1 MSHFLKNGFKKF
13 IALLMVLTIIFS
25 TNSFDTLSRVYAEGG
40 IATKSSFTNDSK
52 EKVSDDEEN
61 NVSANKE
68 EKEEDEKLATDSET
82 SEKEDTSS
90 TTHDEDEEDDKPAT
104 MSEISKD
111 DTSKNN
117 DSENESDI
125 DHHATKSEIDK
136 EKDDDEAEEKTSDAN
151 IATESETN
159 EVKEIKEKNEI
170 DETKENITIASA
182 SDIKIATE
190 NEIKTSYDELDTYS
204 QITFYDKSAAS
215 LDGNTIKLEKDL
227 ELKDAL
233 YFKKGLNLDLAGHN
247 IIAPNDNYAIYVEKS
262 FTLYNTA
269 DTLGKIEGSSNEYPT
284 IYLNDADVRFSGGKI
299 YGAKGTKDDEAKDLN
314 GGDAI
319 HSYNSNLTFNGS
331 LIYGGNGKENDKGK
345 GGNGGDAVVVMT
357 ATKTNTIYVESGTL
371 KGGDGGAGLGDA
383 EPEKGAALKVD
394 TKVYDNE
401 YFGQGLPGNVGGG
414 SGGVALNIKDKKF
427 KSNNLGYENYTLN
440 AGHAGYS
447 KKEAINRNSIK
458 IKTRDD
464 VFGTGASDS
473 YYSLHDLDGKNYLTS
488 LKSQGNTGLC
498 TAFST
503 TAYAESYLI
512 KNYPNFVRNTL
523 GKDVDN
529 TLSLA
534 NWNANSNE
542 LNLSEVYFGMQ
553 MFTQAKDEFGNAGL
567 SRYISDVSHESNWAY
582 NGANTRILSINPTTW
597 RSFIEEDPTSQ
608 LAWPSA
614 AAEVLVTSPID
625 RTLLN
630 SYTNKTVVHAKNGIV
645 HDASEYF
652 NGTSFDRTG
661 FISQLK
667 NDIVNHTGVVICIY
681 TGDRQ
686 DRAKIND
693 TTYEYSK
700 NGTSYGDYLASLNT
714 PNELSKSIDLGG
726 HALYCIGWDDD
737 VVYTDTLG
745 THTGAFICKNSWT
758 MFTLVPYDNAWAL
771 YYGDDANDGN
781 PHVPNKFVDYIAID
795 FTPAFSQYENNYFY
809 DTGIGTAYVDQD
821 NGISTFSTN
830 YNTSTYGNIKY
841 SIKVKYK
848 SVFNVFEIKHDKEKV
863 KAISF
868 NVIEPGDYDVSL
880 YRVTSLTNANQ
891 LANDMVDANRL
902 LSASLSARKGI
913 NTIDV
918 TAVDLSKNDK
928 VAVKVTRTD
937 KDNFGSVFFDSVV
950 DQTYERTNP
959 DHTKTLCGPR
969 YETVAQGKSFFAD
982 PYVKVTEITNAGNV
996 YTESDPMFATLYAL
1010 DGRGAASENN
1020 VAGTISVKVSKLID
1034 DANARIRLY
1043 TNNYI
1048 KLDANGKGK
1057 FSNNDTVTY
1066 VYPTLRTALG
1076 VIEEPSPDQ
1085 STDTFTKYNTK
1096 ADGTGVDYT
1105 TSSIYNMDISKSLT
1119 LYAQYTSGA
1128 GSATL
1133 SFSSGG
1139 GIGTMTSMTRP
1150 VGTTV
1155 HAPASSFTKTGYTFD
1170 HWNDGTNDVS
1180 VGDPVTLNTDITLTA
1195 KWKENEYDIN
1205 YVENGGSFVA
1215 GSPYARKRKYTED
1228 KTLPTSAD
1236 IAKTGYL
1243 FAGWYDNEG
1252 LIGNVVT
1259 STNAANTEK
1268 TPTYY
1273 AKWDPIRYTIEYVP
1287 NGGTV
1292 TPTSFTKYYGTDVT
1306 TLATPVRGK
1315 DRFEG
1320 WYTNNTLT
1328 TLYNKGDLSTVHNDK
1343 KYIYAKWT
1351 NVYTVSFDMKGH
1363 GTQVAAQDIVDGGKV
1378 KEPTNVVAANQ
1389 RFDGWF
1395 TDDTYSTKWN
1405 FATNTV
1411 TSNRTLVAKWTY
1423 VPTITFKFVTDH
1435 GKTPEP
1441 QYIFN
1446 NTKLVEPDKIKV
1458 LGYNFLYWYE
1468 DDENTAF
1475 DFSKSIKVT
1484 KEGER
1489 TLYAKWE
1496 TLTYKVKLNVGN
1508 GEITAGNITSYT
1520 FGIGA
1525 KLPVDVIAKDK
1536 GQVFAGWY
1544 DNKDFKGDPCEI
1556 IKATDYGDK
1565 EFFAKY
1571 ETASNPP
1578 SGGGSSPSGGGGSS
1592 GSRSGGAIN
1601 PSALKPAANPTV
1613 NPLAANVAA
1622 TNESRETKLDISV
1635 RNIPINYNT
1644 SDSVWENDS
1653 NGDRHLSVKNE
1664 FGQYVEA
1671 KNMFACVVT
1680 VHKDSEGKNFD
1691 IQDFYYFDNDGKMY
1705 TGWLKD
1711 PNNTTFYF
1719 DANPGSE
1726 IGKLSRG
1733 WTKIGGDYYYFDGS
1747 GELQT
1752 NTVTPDG
1759 YNVDASGKWASS
1771 NTEKK

>member
-25 TNSFDTLSRVYAEGG
+25 TNTFDTLSRVYAEGG
-40 IATKSSFTNDSK
+40 IATKSSFTKDSK
-52 EKVSDDEEN
+52 EKVSDGEEN
-61 NVSANKE
+61 NVSTNKE
-68 EKEEDEKLATDSET
+68 EKEEDEKLATDSEA
-82 SEKEDTSS
+82 SVKEDASS
-90 TTHDEDEEDDKPAT
+90 ITYDEDEDDKKSADENTKTAT
-104 MSEISKD
+104 MSETSKD
-111 DTSKNN
+111 DTSENN
-117 DSENESDI
+117 NPENESEI
-125 DHHATKSEIDK
+125 DHPATKSEIDK
-136 EKDDDEAEEKTSDAN
+136 EKDEAEVEVEEKTLDTN
-151 IATESETN
+151 IATESETK
-159 EVKEIKEKNEI
+159 EVKDKKEIKEEK
-170 DETKENITIASA
+170 ETKETKEDIIAASV
-182 SDIKIATE
+182 SDIEIATE
-190 NEIKTSYDELDTYS
+190 NEIKTPYNELDTYS
-204 QITFYDKSAAS
+204 QITFYDKDAAS
-215 LDGNTIKLEKDL
+215 LDGNTIKLKKDL
-227 ELKDAL
+227 ELKDVL

-284 IYLNDADVRFSGGKI
+284 IYLNNADVRFSGGKI
-299 YGAKGTKDDEAKDLN
+299 YGAKGTKDDEVKDLN

-331 LIYGGNGKENDKGK
+331 LIYGGNGKDNDKER

-357 ATKTNTIYVESGTL
+357 ATKINTIYVESGTL
-371 KGGDGGAGLGDA
+371 KGGDGGAGLGDT

-394 TKVYDNE
+394 KKVYENE

-447 KKEAINRNSIK
+447 KKEAINRSSIK
-458 IKTRDD
+458 IKTRDED
-464 VFGTGASDS
+464 VFETGANDS

-488 LKSQGNTGLC
+488 LKNQGNTGLC

-523 GKDVDN
+523 GKDIDN

-534 NWNANSNE
+534 NWDANANE

-567 SRYISDVSHESNWAY
+567 SRYLSDVSNESNWAH

-625 RTLLN
+625 RNLLN
-630 SYTNKTVVHAKNGIV
+630 NYTNKTVVHAKNGIV

-652 NGTSFDRTG
+652 NGTSFDRAG

-667 NDIVNHTGVVICIY
+667 NDIVNHTGVVICIF

-686 DRAKIND
+686 DRVKIND

-781 PHVPNKFVDYIAID
+781 PHVPNQFVDYIAID

-809 DTGIGTAYVDQD
+809 DSGIGIAYQTQD
-821 NGISTFSTN
+821 DGISTYSTN

-841 SIKVKYK
+841 SVRVQYK

-868 NVIEPGDYDVSL
+868 NVMEPGDYEVSL
-880 YRVTSLTNANQ
+880 YRVTSLTNASQ
-891 LANDMVDANRL
+891 LVNDMVNANRL

-918 TAVDLSKNDK
+918 TAVDLLKNDK

-937 KDNFGSVFFDSVV
+937 NDNFGSVFFDSVV

-959 DHTKTLCGPR
+959 DNTKTLCGPR

-996 YTESDPMFATLYAL
+996 YTESDPMFSTLYSL
-1010 DGRGAASENN
+1010 DGRGVAVENMVLGTAS
-1020 VAGTISVKVSKLID
+1020 AKVKKLID

-1066 VYPTLRTALG
+1066 AYPTLRTALG
-1076 VIEEPSPDQ
+1076 AIEEPSPNQ

-1133 SFSSGG
+1133 SFNSGG
-1139 GIGTMTSMTRP
+1139 GTGTMTSMTRP

-1155 HAPASSFTKTGYTFD
+1155 YVPSATFTKTGYTFD

-1180 VGDPVTLNTDITLTA
+1180 VGDPVILNTDITLTA
-1195 KWKENEYDIN
+1195 KWNENEYDIN

-1215 GSPYARKRKYTED
+1215 GSPYAKKRKYTED

-1243 FAGWYDNEG
+1243 FAGWYDNED
-1252 LIGNVVT
+1252 LTGNAVT

-1273 AKWDPIRYTIEYVP
+1273 AKWDPIRYTIEYVT
-1287 NGGTV
+1287 NGGTI
-1292 TPTSFTKYYGTDVT
+1292 TPTSFTKYYGIDVT
-1306 TLATPVRGK
+1306 TLATPVRGN

-1320 WYTNNTLT
+1320 WYTNSSLT
-1328 TLYNKGDLSTVHNDK
+1328 TLYNKGDLSTVNNDK
-1343 KYIYAKWT
+1343 KYIY
-1351 NVYTVSFDMKGH
+1351 
-1363 GTQVAAQDIVDGGKV
+1363 
-1378 KEPTNVVAANQ
+1378 
-1389 RFDGWF
+1389 
-1395 TDDTYSTKWN
+1395 
-1405 FATNTV
+1405 
-1411 TSNRTLVAKWTY
+1411 AKWTY
-1423 VPTITFKFVTDH
+1423 VPTITFKFVTEH
-1435 GKTPEP
+1435 GKTPKP

-1446 NTKLVEPDKIKV
+1446 NTKLIEPDKIKV

-1475 DFSKSIKVT
+1475 DFSKTIKVT
-1484 KEGER
+1484 KEEER

-1525 KLPVDVIAKDK
+1525 KLPVDVMAKDK
-1536 GQVFAGWY
+1536 GKVFAGWY
-1544 DNKDFKGDPCEI
+1544 DNKDFKGNPYEI

-1571 ETASNPP
+1571 EATSNSP
-1578 SGGGSSPSGGGGSS
+1578 SGGGSSPSGSGGSS
-1592 GSRSGGAIN
+1592 GSRSGAAIN
-1601 PSALKPAANPTV
+1601 PSALKPATDPTV

-1622 TNESRETKLDISV
+1622 TNESRETKLNISV
-1635 RNIPINYNT
+1635 RSIPINYNT

-1653 NGDRHLSVKNE
+1653 NGDKHLSVKNE

-1752 NTVTPDG
+1752 NTITPDG
-1759 YNVDASGKWASS
+1759 YNVDASGKWASA